1 MTKYLMGIDAG
12 STSIKSVLFDE
23 AGNVIASASS
33 ESMRFKV
40 RGKGFEEFGVDD
52 LWVST
57 SKCIKETIQKANIH
71 SKDIVGIGVTSFG
84 NGLVI
89 LDKDG
94 NSIAPGAFSHDYRA
108 TDIIE
113 RYKKEGSFDKINE
126 ITKGALFAGEP
137 GPILRWYKEHEPHIY
152 NKKRFNLNV

>member
-57 SKCIKETIQKANIH
+57 SKCIKETIQRLISIQRILSVSELLPLEMDLSFLIRMEILLLLELFH
-71 SKDIVGIGVTSFG
+71 MTTERLTS
-84 NGLVI
+84 
-89 LDKDG
+89 
-94 NSIAPGAFSHDYRA
+94 
-108 TDIIE
+108 
-113 RYKKEGSFDKINE
+113 
-126 ITKGALFAGEP
+126 
-137 GPILRWYKEHEPHIY
+137 
-152 NKKRFNLNV
+152 